1 METIDAYFAAFQ
13 NYLGAIALQDQILV
27 WLIVSIGVLFAFT
40 LFFAAMVVLLRLGN
54 IRTAAKWKQL
64 EAVWEPRVLDYLAE
78 ANDPH
83 ELWARVHKNNRL
95 YFIHY
100 LYRVAMRL
108 SGEERRH
115 LQRLAEPYIELVET
129 AARRGDAE
137 QRARA
142 VQTLS
147 VLGRPQ
153 SLSVLIDALD
163 DASPLVGMLAAR
175 SLLKNYSA
183 EHLPA
188 VLKRLHRFEYWGTS
202 FIASMLAGIGP
213 EAIPTLRSCY
223 SDVSMTPRSRAV
235 AADALSLLNDFA
247 SADET
252 PGVLEN
258 EHDRDLLSSTL
269 RLVGR
274 VGRPQHLGAIRR
286 MCDVSDQVIRANAIR
301 ALGFLGDEADIQRLT
316 SAFFDPSPWVSIHA
330 AWGLKHL
337 GASSVLEDLSK
348 SGHARHELALQVL
361 SEEEE

>member
-1 METIDAYFAAFQ
+1 MIETLEPYFSAFR
-13 NYLGAIALQDQILV
+13 NHLNSIALQDQVLLWI
-27 WLIVSIGVLFAFT
+27 IASIGVLFTIT
-40 LFFAAMVVLLRLGN
+40 LIFAALVVLLRLGN
-54 IRTAAKWKQL
+54 IRSAAKWKKL
-64 EAVWEPRVLDYLAE
+64 EAVWEPRVLNYLAE
-78 ANDPH
+78 PNGPD
-83 ELWARVHKNNRL
+83 ELWSRVRKKNRL

-115 LQRLAEPYIELVET
+115 LQGLAEPFIELVEIN
-129 AARRGDAE
+129 AKRGDSE

-153 SLSVLIDALD
+153 SLSILINALD
-163 DASPLVGMLAAR
+163 DFSPLVAMLAAR
-175 SLLKNYSA
+175 SLLKTYSA
-183 EHLPA
+183 DYLPA
-188 VLKRLHRFEYWGTS
+188 VLERLHRFEYWGTS
-202 FIASMLAGIGP
+202 FIASMLAGIGQ
-213 EAIPTLRSCY
+213 EAVPTLRQCF
-223 SDVSMTPRSRAV
+223 SDATLPPRSRAV

-258 EHDRDLLSSTL
+258 EHDRDLLSATL

-301 ALGFLGDEADIQRLT
+301 ASRISR
-316 SAFFDPSPWVSIHA
+316 
-330 AWGLKHL
+330 
-337 GASSVLEDLSK
+337 
-348 SGHARHELALQVL
+348 R
-361 SEEEE
+361 